1 MASAEEDELLDI
13 IAAESVIRKE
23 NLVRSASMDE
33 LGLDSIVYVSVG
45 YAVEEKYGVILEMDQ
60 LADVKTLGDFLDRV
74 VPLIQAAKSK
84 AHG

>member
-1 MASAEEDELLDI
+1 MSTVEEDELLDI

-45 YAVEEKYGVILEMDQ
+45 YAIEEKYGVILDMDS
-60 LADVKTLGDFLDRV
+60 LADIKTLGEFLDRV
-74 VPLIQAAKSK
+74 APMIRAAKSK
-84 AHG
+84 TNA

>member
-1 MASAEEDELLDI
+1 VSSAEEDELLDI

-45 YAVEEKYGVILEMDQ
+45 YAIEEKYGVVLEMDQ
-60 LADVKTLGDFLDRV
+60 LADVKTLGEFLDRV
-74 VPLIQAAKSK
+74 VPLIQAAKLKSN
-84 AHG
+84 A